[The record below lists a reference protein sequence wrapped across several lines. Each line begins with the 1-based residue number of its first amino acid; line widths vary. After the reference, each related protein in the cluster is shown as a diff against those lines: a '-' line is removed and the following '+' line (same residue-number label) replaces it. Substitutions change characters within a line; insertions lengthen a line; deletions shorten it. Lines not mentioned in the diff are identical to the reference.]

1 MIQKRNIG
9 MCIVLSLIT
18 CGIYGYY
25 WFYSMTKDAVSS
37 NNRVYNTD
45 PGTALLLNIF
55 TCGIY
60 GIYWNYQMGKALDD
74 IKASRGMMPADR
86 SLIYLILSIFGLGIV
101 SWILIQSELNEL
113 ANA

>member
-25 WFYSMTKDAVSS
+25 WFYCMTRDAVFA
-37 NNRVYNTD
+37 NNRVYRTE
-45 PGTALLLNIF
+45 PGTALLLNIL

-60 GIYWNYQMGKALDD
+60 GIYWNYQMGKALAD
-74 IKASRGMMPADR
+74 IKASRGMMAEDH
-86 SLIYLILSIFGLGIV
+86 SIMYLLLSIFGLGII
-101 SWILIQSELNEL
+101 SWCLIQNELNEL